1 MAGKVQRIWLLEL
14 TLIRDEFAEL
24 LSTLLAAMGRRNN
37 HNQFPSAALVSACW
51 LRACERTIH
60 GRGSLTGTLQQRN
73 GHLERETHSDV
84 TLICVMWSEP

>member
-37 HNQFPSAALVSACW
+37 HNQFPSAALVSLPAGS
-51 LRACERTIH
+51 ERV
-60 GRGSLTGTLQQRN
+60 N
-73 GHLERETHSDV
+73 APFMDV
-84 TLICVMWSEP
+84 AV